1 MAVWNR
7 GHDNPAHVPRKSQF
21 RVGLGNIPSEEH
33 ERADEEENYV
43 YAIW

>member
-1 MAVWNR
+1 
-7 GHDNPAHVPRKSQF
+7 
-21 RVGLGNIPSEEH
+21 VGLGNIPSEEH